1 MDHIET
7 FNFWRHARRER
18 VNSNDFPPPLP
29 LRPPR
34 ATHRR
39 HPPLVAVVR
48 VPAVP
53 LCLRWGDCEMTTAI
67 LLATLAHMHA
77 QILLLRAE
85 NKINVE
91 QEIALLKM
99 EANAR
104 TAVELVK

>member
-1 MDHIET
+1 
-7 FNFWRHARRER
+7 
-18 VNSNDFPPPLP
+18 
-29 LRPPR
+29 
-34 ATHRR
+34 
-39 HPPLVAVVR
+39 
-48 VPAVP
+48 
-53 LCLRWGDCEMTTAI
+53 MTTAI